1 MSLELSGWKAEF
13 FLGQNRRNAR
23 APFSSSAARAI
34 IAVANLGMPEREGRV
49 RFPVRR
55 SRLALSLPPC
65 GRTQRPCSGEARRG
79 NPGLFLFRVR
89 L

>member
-34 IAVANLGMPEREGRV
+34 IAVANLGMPEREGECGS
-49 RFPVRR
+49 R
-55 SRLALSLPPC
+55 S
-65 GRTQRPCSGEARRG
+65 GV
-79 NPGLFLFRVR
+79 PGWH
-89 L
+89 